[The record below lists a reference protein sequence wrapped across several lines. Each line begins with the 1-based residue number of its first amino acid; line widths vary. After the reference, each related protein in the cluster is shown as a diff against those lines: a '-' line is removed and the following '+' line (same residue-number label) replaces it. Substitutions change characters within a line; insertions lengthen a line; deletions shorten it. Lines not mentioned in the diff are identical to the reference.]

1 MGVHASGPTAGACV
15 HQVMAATPNKRK
27 AARKPAK
34 GKAPETKADKLKRLL
49 IEKGGIN
56 KDWADKHLVV
66 I

>member
-1 MGVHASGPTAGACV
+1 
-15 HQVMAATPNKRK
+15 MAATPKKRK

-34 GKAPETKADKLKRLL
+34 VRAPETKADKLKRLI

-56 KDWADKHLVV
+56 KDWADKRLIV

>member
-1 MGVHASGPTAGACV
+1 
-15 HQVMAATPNKRK
+15 MAAAPKKRK
-27 AARKPAK
+27 TARKPAK
-34 GKAPETKADKLKRLL
+34 GRAPETKADKLKRLL